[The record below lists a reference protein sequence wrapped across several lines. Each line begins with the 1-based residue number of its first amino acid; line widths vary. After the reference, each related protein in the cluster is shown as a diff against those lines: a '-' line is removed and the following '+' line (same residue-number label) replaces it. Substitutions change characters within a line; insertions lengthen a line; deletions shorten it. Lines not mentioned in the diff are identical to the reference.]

1 MGTSLVTSLSS
12 LHLVLNRTLIV
23 LLHLKIILKSFDDL
37 WALME
42 YLVRLKYTHVL
53 VSADLHI
60 ANHFKMLKVK
70 LLFERRHND
79 FLGT

>member
-12 LHLVLNRTLIV
+12 PCLVLYWAVIV
-23 LLHLKIILKSFDDL
+23 LLHLKIILKSFNDL

-60 ANHFKMLKVK
+60 ANHFEMLKVK
-70 LLFERRHND
+70 LLFERWHND